1 MDCKEK
7 LAPAMVNKRQR
18 KEEEGLENLSPF
30 EIKNKLIEYA
40 EDHTRKSLVCFLMQV
55 GEIQTGYL
63 QFREKHFFYW
73 ENLGWKSAGV
83 LLICLKV

>member
-40 EDHTRKSLVCFLMQV
+40 EDHTRKSSCMV

>member
-40 EDHTRKSLVCFLMQV
+40 EDHTRAL
-55 GEIQTGYL
+55 
-63 QFREKHFFYW
+63 
-73 ENLGWKSAGV
+73 
-83 LLICLKV
+83 